1 MIRCAIYIRVSTE
14 EQVIHGLSIET
25 QKDTLTEYAKD
36 NNFEIVDYYVDSGKT
51 ARKGI
56 NNRLELQRLLE
67 DIKKNKIDLII
78 FTKLDRWFRNV
89 RDYHKVQ
96 EILENNKVHWKTIL
110 ESYDTS
116 TSNGRLHINIMLS
129 VAQDEADR
137 TSERIKVVFQ
147 NKLKNGEAI
156 SGSLPLGYKIL
167 DKKVMIDEK
176 TAPIAKDIFD
186 LYYYHQSQTRVLKE
200 IINKYN
206 INLCD
211 KTIYRILHNKIYIGS
226 YRGYTNFCEPL
237 IDEEYFFKIQEI
249 LKNRNIP
256 YVSTKRIFLFTG
268 LLTCK
273 ECNHKMV
280 ANAQIRNYKSGKI
293 EYILYKCN
301 QSYIRKLC
309 NHNKVIYE
317 TNIEKYLL
325 ENIENTIKK
334 VIYTYELE
342 EKATPSTPKINK
354 TQIKKKLEKLKEL
367 YINDLIDIEMY
378 KEDFNK
384 YNELLNTKI
393 ETEKKRDLQPL
404 KDFLNTDFKSIYNSM
419 TKEEKRV
426 LWRGIIQE
434 IIIDSDN
441 NLEIVP
447 LT

>member
-14 EQVIHGLSIET
+14 EQAIHGLSIET
-25 QKDTLTEYAKD
+25 QKDALTEYAKD
-36 NNFEIVDYYVDSGKT
+36 NNFEIVDYYIDSGKT

-56 NNRLELQRLLE
+56 KNRLELQRLLE
-67 DIKKNKIDLII
+67 DVKKNKIDLII

-167 DKKVMIDEK
+167 DKKVVIDEY

-206 INLCD
+206 VNLCD
-211 KTIYRILHNKIYIGS
+211 KTIYRILHNKIYIGT
-226 YRGYTNFCEPL
+226 YRGYANFCEPL
-237 IDEEYFFKIQEI
+237 LGEEYFFKIQEI

-256 YVSTKRIFLFTG
+256 HVATNRIFLFTG
-268 LLTCK
+268 LLVCK

-280 ANAQIRNYKSGKI
+280 ANAQIRNYKSGKV

-301 QSYIRKLC
+301 QFYIRKLC
-309 NHNKVIYE
+309 AHNKVIYE

-325 ENIENTIKK
+325 GNIENEIKK
-334 VIYTYELE
+334 IIYTYELE
-342 EKATPSTPKINK
+342 ENTKTTTPKINK
-354 TQIKKKLEKLKEL
+354 TQIKRKLEKLKEL

-378 KEDFNK
+378 KSDFNK

-393 ETEKKRDLQPL
+393 ETEKKRNLQPL
-404 KDFLNTDFKSIYNSM
+404 KDFLNSDFKLIYASM
-419 TKEEKRV
+419 TKEEKRI
-426 LWRGIIQE
+426 LWRGIIKE
-434 IIIDSDN
+434 IRIDSNN
-441 NLEIVP
+441 NLEIIP
-447 LT
+447 LL

>member
-36 NNFEIVDYYVDSGKT
+36 NNFEIVDYYIDSGKT

-67 DIKKNKIDLII
+67 DVKNNKIDLII

-96 EILENNKVHWKTIL
+96 EILEDNKVHWKTVL

-167 DKKVMIDEK
+167 GKKVVIDEK
-176 TAPIAKDIFD
+176 TTSIAKDIFD
-186 LYYYHQSQTRVLKE
+186 LYYYYQSQTRVLKE

-211 KTIYRILHNKIYIGS
+211 KTIYRILHNKIYIGE
-226 YRGYTNFCEPL
+226 YRGHTDFCEPL
-237 IDEEYFFKIQEI
+237 INKDYFYKIQEI
-249 LKNRNIP
+249 MKNRNIP
-256 YVSTKRIFLFTG
+256 YVSTNRIFLFTG
-268 LLTCK
+268 LIRCK

-280 ANAQIRNYKSGKI
+280 ANAQIRNRKSGKV

-301 QSYIRKLC
+301 QFYIRKLC
-309 NHNKVIYE
+309 THNKVIYE
-317 TNIEKYLL
+317 NKIEKYLL
-325 ENIENTIKK
+325 ENIKNEIKK
-334 VIYTYELE
+334 IIYKYELE
-342 EKATPSTPKINK
+342 ENAVSSTPKINK
-354 TQIKKKLEKLKEL
+354 TQIKRKLEKLKEL

-378 KEDFNK
+378 KTDFDK
-384 YNELLNTKI
+384 YTELLNTKI

-404 KDFLNTDFKSIYNSM
+404 KDFYNTDIKSLYRLM
-419 TKEEKRV
+419 TKEEKRI
-426 LWRGIIQE
+426 LWRTVVKE
-434 IIIDSDN
+434 IVIDSEN
-441 NLEIVP
+441 KIKIIP
-447 LT
+447 LA